1 MVDVKGTK
9 VGKGKTTSG
18 KVHAGRY
25 VHDEAYN
32 EEQHDMGPWIE
43 VTSTRVDSLRFD
55 YQNRAIQVRWANK
68 SPSIGTIYLETPY
81 ERFRAFVRASSK
93 GKFVNSSMT
102 HNYEFRYCTPEE
114 LNAPTNERRSSF
126 GMGRRDAE

>member
-1 MVDVKGTK
+1 MAGVKGTEP
-9 VGKGKTTSG
+9 GKNAASRNQ

-43 VTSTRVDSLRFD
+43 VTSTRADSLSYD
-55 YQNRAIQVRWANK
+55 YQNRAMQVRWANK
-68 SPSIGTIYLETPY
+68 SPSIATIYLDVPY
-81 ERFRAFVRASSK
+81 ERFRSFIRASSK

-102 HNYEFRYCTPEE
+102 HNY
-114 LNAPTNERRSSF
+114 
-126 GMGRRDAE
+126 